1 MKQIAW
7 YGFQIAVFLGTGY
20 LFVFVIGLPEEPGN
34 YGLALLIICVVV
46 TAIATALVF
55 WTGRLLAWVGRTA
68 LGKPNETDHGRVGSS
83 GVIRTSQPSE
93 LSARRRIGE

>member
-20 LFVFVIGLPEEPGN
+20 VFVFVVGLPEEQGN
-34 YGLALLIICVVV
+34 YGLALLIICVGV

-55 WTGRLLAWVGRTA
+55 WTGRLLAWIGRAT
-68 LGKPNETDHGRVGSS
+68 LGKSNEADHRRIERSTVIDRRHAGELPPRV
-83 GVIRTSQPSE
+83 
-93 LSARRRIGE
+93 RIGE